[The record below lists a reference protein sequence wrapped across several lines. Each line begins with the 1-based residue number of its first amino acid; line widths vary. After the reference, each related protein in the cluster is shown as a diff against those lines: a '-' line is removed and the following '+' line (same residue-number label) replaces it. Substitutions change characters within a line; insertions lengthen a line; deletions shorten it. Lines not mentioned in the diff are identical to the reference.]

1 MRKKDNPIVPGNDIS
16 KKILEL
22 LKKKQGDTS
31 LYNLSKYIG
40 MQQGTL
46 RRKLEN
52 PTGWKEI
59 DLINNLLNYFS
70 AGYNKIFNPSEMNNS
85 DIKYMAMLEGENERL
100 NNIISEMESK
110 LNILV
115 KEFYEISNPVAKVT
129 TSKMKLPESVIEEL
143 RFKKSNWDTDN
154 ELKSK

>member
-1 MRKKDNPIVPGNDIS
+1 MRKKDNPIVPKNDIS

-22 LKKKQGDTS
+22 LKHKQGDTS
-31 LYNLSKYIG
+31 LYNLSKFIG

-52 PTGWKEI
+52 PTGWREI
-59 DLINNLLNYFS
+59 DFINSLLNYFNV
-70 AGYNKIFNPSEMNNS
+70 GYNKIFNPSEMNNS

-110 LNILV
+110 LEIV
-115 KEFYEISNPVAKVT
+115 VEEFKEMSIPVFKVT
-129 TSKMKLPESVIEEL
+129 PSKIVLTESALEEL
-143 RFKKSNWDTDN
+143 KFKKSPWEKDT